1 MPVREKSFASVVTR
15 DGAQGGVDRKA
26 SFFLQQ
32 RSGTEEFVRARR
44 VAAAGVHKLATR
56 KKSSAAVATSFCSE
70 SYMQQHS
77 VFVAAI
83 YVCRR

>member
-1 MPVREKSFASVVTR
+1 VPVREKSFASVVTR

-26 SFFLQQ
+26 SFLQQ